1 MSLLTVRSREGC
13 LYHLEGLSPGDYHG
27 VTSLRII
34 IMKDRIRMRAV
45 SAVKVG
51 GLCFFYSIF

>member
-27 VTSLRII
+27 VDIPENHNYE
-34 IMKDRIRMRAV
+34 
-45 SAVKVG
+45 G
-51 GLCFFYSIF
+51 QN